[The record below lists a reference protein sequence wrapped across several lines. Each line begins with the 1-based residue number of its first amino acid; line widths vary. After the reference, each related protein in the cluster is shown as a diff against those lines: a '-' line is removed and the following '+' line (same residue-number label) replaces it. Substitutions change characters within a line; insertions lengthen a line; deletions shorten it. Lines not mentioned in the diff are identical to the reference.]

1 MARFD
6 LHRLSRGR
14 GGYVVDVQSSHL
26 DHLESRVVVPLDARV
41 DAKPVT
47 ELHPTVVIGEARY
60 LVMTHALAS
69 VQRRQLGHPIGS
81 LIAYRDSITRALD
94 VLLTGF

>member
-6 LHRLSRGR
+6 LYRVSRGR

-26 DHLESRVVVPLDARV
+26 DHLDSRVVVPLHARA

-47 ELHPTVVIGEARY
+47 ELHPAVVIGEARY
-60 LVMTHALAS
+60 LLMTHAVAAVPRRELGQAIGNLAT
-69 VQRRQLGHPIGS
+69 
-81 LIAYRDSITRALD
+81 YRDSITRALD
-94 VLLTGF
+94 VLLVGF